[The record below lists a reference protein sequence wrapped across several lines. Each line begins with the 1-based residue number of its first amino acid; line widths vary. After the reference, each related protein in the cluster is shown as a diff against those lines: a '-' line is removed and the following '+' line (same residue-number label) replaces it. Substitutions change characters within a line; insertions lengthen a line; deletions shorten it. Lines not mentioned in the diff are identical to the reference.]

1 MGIFDIFGDVIKLT
15 ESDNLTKTTESGN
28 VNMLNDV
35 DMSKVTK
42 EQLDDTMNFLDD
54 LKNNSFV
61 TLLLGDE
68 YIDKF
73 KEVIQTSWD
82 MTHEAPEPE
91 SKAESNLELPTSP
104 HVDNTV
110 ESQIDKLVDEYM
122 DSLDIPDDPLMNKLT
137 PMAKESYKKFAEFI
151 YNHE

>member
-1 MGIFDIFGDVIKLT
+1 MGIFDIFGDIVTLSKSNDIAKL
-15 ESDNLTKTTESGN
+15 NG
-28 VNMLNDV
+28 V

-42 EQLDDTMNFLDD
+42 EEFDDAMDFLDGLRD
-54 LKNNSFV
+54 NNFV
-61 TLLLGDE
+61 SVLLGDE

-73 KEVIQTSWD
+73 KEKLQTEWD
-82 MTHEAPEPE
+82 MTHEEPEPE
-91 SKAESNLELPTSP
+91 PEPKNVPTG
-104 HVDNTV
+104 NTV

-122 DSLDIPDDPLMNKLT
+122 DSLDIPDNSLMQRLV